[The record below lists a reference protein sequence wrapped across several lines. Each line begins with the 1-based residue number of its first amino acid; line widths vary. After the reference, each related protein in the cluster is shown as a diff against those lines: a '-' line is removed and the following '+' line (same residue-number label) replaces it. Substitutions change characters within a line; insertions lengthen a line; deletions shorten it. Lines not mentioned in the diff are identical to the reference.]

1 LEVRERFDAEITRL
15 TGQWNGLRAWEADGA
30 LNPTAWLAH
39 RSPIGRSKANRL
51 VHTAQ
56 MTVEHPALGDALAA
70 GDVTTTHVEVLT
82 KVATPRRRHLVG
94 EHLDTLLGA
103 ATVLSVDDFTTTAR
117 RWAVLADDQ
126 ITSGDAAEQHERRG
140 LHLSSTLGG
149 MVLLD
154 GAFPATEG
162 ATVIAALDSLAPP
175 DPGDA
180 PDGPRSLS
188 QRRHDALVD
197 LATAHFNRDT
207 PSGTAAVVNV
217 VVDLNTLTHPED
229 TDLARARCDLDRV
242 GPIGRDAIARLGCDG
257 SFSRIVMDGPS
268 VVLDMGRRS
277 RLATPSQRRAIAIRD
292 RHCVFDGCDR
302 QPQWCDIHHL
312 VSWLEELG
320 LTDLA
325 NLVLLCRRH
334 HIMVHEAGWKLTRQ
348 PDGTITTHPPG
359 HEPP

>member
-1 LEVRERFDAEITRL
+1 
-15 TGQWNGLRAWEADGA
+15 
-30 LNPTAWLAH
+30 
-39 RSPIGRSKANRL
+39 
-51 VHTAQ
+51 
-56 MTVEHPALGDALAA
+56 MTTEHPALGDALAA

-82 KVATPRRRHLVG
+82 KVATPRRRHLVA

-103 ATVLSVDDFTTTAR
+103 ATVLSVDDFTTTTR

-126 ITSGDAAEQHERRG
+126 ITSGDAAQQHERRG
-140 LHLSSTLGG
+140 LHLSTTLGG
-149 MVLLD
+149 MVILD

-197 LATAHFNRDT
+197 LATAHLKGDT
-207 PSGTAAVVNV
+207 PSGTPAVVNV
-217 VVDLNTLTHPED
+217 VVDINTLTGPTSTD
-229 TDLARARCDLDRV
+229 TDLAAARCDLERV

-292 RHCVFDGCDR
+292 RHCVFQGCDR
-302 QPQWCDIHHL
+302 QPDWCDIHHL
-312 VSWLEELG
+312 VSWLEGLG

-334 HIMVHEAGWKLTRQ
+334 HILIHETRWTLTLQ